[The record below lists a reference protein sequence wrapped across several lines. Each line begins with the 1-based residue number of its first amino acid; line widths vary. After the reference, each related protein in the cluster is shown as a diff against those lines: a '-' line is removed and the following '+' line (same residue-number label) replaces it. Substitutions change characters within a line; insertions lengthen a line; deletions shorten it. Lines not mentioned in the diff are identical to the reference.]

1 VKLILWLILGVT
13 ILLSLIEYVLQSR
26 QIEEQKNEISGLKT
40 DLWVQQQTSQILTE
54 FATRYYD
61 SVDENIELRRKLNLE
76 SETVRRTI
84 TSEQERLLAQQLSN
98 LRKSRIIIHWWP
110 VYPIPAHAA
119 GVDERTLLTPHD
131 LHGEILYTTIEGKG
145 FAISD
150 SEIFSRRLYTVLS
163 RCGCDVSVAFDLP
176 SDSSSK
182 GVLLTPG
189 DKDAQVI
196 AEVLR
201 NSLHA
206 SGVRGVTIQP
216 VQVLAKG
223 VSLKI
228 DVGENIGDMP
238 TH

>member
-1 VKLILWLILGVT
+1 LGVT
-13 ILLSLIEYVLQSR
+13 VLLSLIEYVLQSR
-26 QIEEQKNEISGLKT
+26 QIEEQKNEIWSLKT
-40 DLWVQQQTSQILTE
+40 DLWVQQQTSIILTE

-76 SETVRRTI
+76 SETAHRTI
-84 TSEQERLLAQQLSN
+84 TSEQEELLVEQLKN
-98 LRKSRIIIHWWP
+98 QRKGKILIHWWP
-110 VYPIPAHAA
+110 VYPLPAHAA

-150 SEIFSRRLYTVLS
+150 SEIFSRRLYAVLS
-163 RCGCDVSVAFDLP
+163 QCGYNVTVAFDLP
-176 SDSSSK
+176 SNSFPK

-189 DKDAQVI
+189 DKDGQVT
-196 AEVLR
+196 AEILQNRLR
-201 NSLHA
+201 A
-206 SGVRGVTIQP
+206 SGVHSVTIQP
-216 VQVLAKG
+216 LQVLANG

-228 DVGENIGDMP
+228 DVGENIGDVP